1 MHFTSDEHCSDS
13 TIVIKLKDA
22 KLKKKAK
29 MNIMTGF
36 YVFSLSCYL
45 GYEGDI
51 LKGRLYIFTLY
62 AEYDKIY
69 GYVPIATSCTIHLNL
84 GSLID

>member
-1 MHFTSDEHCSDS
+1 MHLTSDEHCSDS

-51 LKGRLYIFTLY
+51 LKGRLYSFTLY
-62 AEYDKIY
+62 AEYD
-69 GYVPIATSCTIHLNL
+69 
-84 GSLID
+84 IDLRMCAYCYKLYNTFKPWKFD

>member
-1 MHFTSDEHCSDS
+1 MHLTSDEHCSDS

-62 AEYDKIY
+62 AEYD
-69 GYVPIATSCTIHLNL
+69 
-84 GSLID
+84 IDLRMCAYCYKLYNTFKPWKFD